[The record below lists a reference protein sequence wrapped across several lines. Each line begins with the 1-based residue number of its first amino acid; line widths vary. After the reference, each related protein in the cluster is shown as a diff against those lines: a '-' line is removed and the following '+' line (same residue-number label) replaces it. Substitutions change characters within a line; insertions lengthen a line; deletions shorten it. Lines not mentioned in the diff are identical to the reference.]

1 MLNELITPDTPLVHL
16 CSAVVAGRV
25 SVTLFTELALMS
37 INNVMSD
44 GDRSYTYRTSFLL
57 VGCTLFSFFF

>member
-25 SVTLFTELALMS
+25 SVAFVTELALMS

-44 GDRSYTYRTSFLL
+44 GDRSYTYRTSFL
-57 VGCTLFSFFF
+57 